1 MKITDVK
8 VFPEKKTADVWDA
21 VTDTEI
27 VNVTG
32 SDIAAHLV
40 TRLTDAGDTVVG
52 KTETDFTVKAGG
64 KVLVKQSVLTYSP
77 LLGEVYV
84 MSCALF
90 VNGAEISRQSAALTF
105 AR

>member
-21 VTDTEI
+21 VTDTEV

-77 LLGEVYV
+77 LLGEMYV
-84 MSCALF
+84 MSCALY
-90 VNGAEISRQSAALTF
+90 VNGAEISRQSTALTF

>member
-40 TRLTDAGDTVVG
+40 TRLTDSGDTVVG

-64 KVLVKQSVLTYSP
+64 KALVKQSVLTYSP
-77 LLGEVYV
+77 IIGEMYV
-84 MSCALF
+84 MSCALY
-90 VNGAEISRQSAALTF
+90 VNGAEISRESTALTF

>member
-8 VFPEKKTADVWDA
+8 VLPEKKTADVWDA

-40 TRLTDAGDTVVG
+40 TRLTDANENVVG

-64 KVLVKQSVLTYSP
+64 RVLVKQSVLTYSP
-77 LLGEVYV
+77 MLGEMYV

-90 VNGAEISRQSAALTF
+90 VNGAEICRQSAALKF
-105 AR
+105 PR

>member
-27 VNVTG
+27 LNVTG

-77 LLGEVYV
+77 ALGEMYV
-84 MSCALF
+84 MSCALY
-90 VNGAEISRQSAALTF
+90 VNGAEISRQSTALTF
-105 AR
+105 TR